1 MEKISTDIC
10 LFSIKFAWSWSVWY
24 YVQPRLTRV
33 VVVAGRERSE
43 QRGVLLLD
51 YRRVVLSK
59 KYRWRRVE
67 IVITLGKYPATT
79 QQRDFSPNF
88 NEISVRDR
96 SLSETWVDTIT
107 KRADQAEGMEE
118 SCISVRILI
127 VVFENNLSML
137 GAKANSFRGHTLTR
151 RYWPKDNTTSIGP
164 LHLRIQTSLSFATTT
179 DTLLQC
185 TWSLQI

>member
-1 MEKISTDIC
+1 M
-10 LFSIKFAWSWSVWY
+10 
-24 YVQPRLTRV
+24 
-33 VVVAGRERSE
+33 
-43 QRGVLLLD
+43 
-51 YRRVVLSK
+51 
-59 KYRWRRVE
+59 
-67 IVITLGKYPATT
+67 
-79 QQRDFSPNF
+79 
-88 NEISVRDR
+88 RDR

-164 LHLRIQTSLSFATTT
+164 LHLMIQTSLSFATTT

-185 TWSLQI
+185 TWSLQIQVMCLFICTQSVEVRSDHRWFLRMRDAF